1 MEAKKQKEAAVK
13 AKQLQEERDKSKKSL
28 KQGYQQ
34 TNILNRKFMKQRD
47 ALTVL
52 AQHDF
57 MFLHFY
63 VVIVLC
69 PYVS

>member
-1 MEAKKQKEAAVK
+1 MEAKKKKEAAVK
-13 AKQLQEERDKSKKSL
+13 AVKLQEEKDKNKKEL
-28 KQGYQQ
+28 MQGYYKS
-34 TNILNRKFMKQRD
+34 NILTRKFMKQRD

-52 AQHDF
+52 AHHDL

>member
-1 MEAKKQKEAAVK
+1 MEAKKKKELAAK
-13 AKQLQEERDKSKKSL
+13 AAQLQEEKDKNDRERTQS
-28 KQGYQQ
+28 YTT
-34 TNILNRKFMKQRD
+34 TNTLNRKFLTQRD

-52 AQHDF
+52 AHHDL

>member
-1 MEAKKQKEAAVK
+1 MEAKKKKEAAVK
-13 AKQLQEERDKSKKSL
+13 AAKLQEEKDKNKKEL
-28 KQGYQQ
+28 MQGYYKS
-34 TNILNRKFMKQRD
+34 NILTRKFMKQRD

-52 AQHDF
+52 AHHDL

>member
-13 AKQLQEERDKSKKSL
+13 AKKLQEEKDKNKKSTM
-28 KQGYQQ
+28 QGYYQS
-34 TNILNRKFMKQRD
+34 NILVRKFMKQRD

-52 AQHDF
+52 AHHDL

>member
-1 MEAKKQKEAAVK
+1 MEAKKKKEAAGK
-13 AKQLQEERDKSKKSL
+13 AAKLQEEKDKTKKEL
-28 KQGYQQ
+28 MQDYYT
-34 TNILNRKFMKQRD
+34 TNTLNRKFLNQRD

-52 AQHDF
+52 AHHDL

>member
-1 MEAKKQKEAAVK
+1 VEAKKQKEAAVK
-13 AKQLQEERDKSKKSL
+13 AKKLQEEKDKNKKSTM
-28 KQGYQQ
+28 QGYYQS
-34 TNILNRKFMKQRD
+34 NILVRKFMKQRD

-52 AQHDF
+52 AHHDL

>member
-1 MEAKKQKEAAVK
+1 MEAKKKKEVAAK
-13 AKQLQEERDKSKKSL
+13 AAQLQEEKDKNNRERTQSYKT
-28 KQGYQQ
+28 
-34 TNILNRKFMKQRD
+34 TNTLNRKFLNQRD

-52 AQHDF
+52 AHHDL

>member
-28 KQGYQQ
+28 RQGYQQ
-34 TNILNRKFMKQRD
+34 TNILSRKFMKQRD

-52 AQHDF
+52 AHHDL

>member
-1 MEAKKQKEAAVK
+1 MEAKKKKEAAVK
-13 AKQLQEERDKSKKSL
+13 AAKLQEEKDKNKKEL
-28 KQGYQQ
+28 MQGYYK
-34 TNILNRKFMKQRD
+34 TNILTRKFMKQRD

-52 AQHDF
+52 AHHDL
-57 MFLHFY
+57 MFLQFY

>member
-1 MEAKKQKEAAVK
+1 VEAKKKKEAAAK
-13 AKQLQEERDKSKKSL
+13 AAKLQEEKDKTNKERL
-28 KQGYQQ
+28 QDYQT
-34 TNILNRKFMKQRD
+34 TNTLNRKFLTQRD

-52 AQHDF
+52 AHHDL

>member
-13 AKQLQEERDKSKKSL
+13 AKQLQEEKDKNKKSL

-52 AQHDF
+52 AHHDL